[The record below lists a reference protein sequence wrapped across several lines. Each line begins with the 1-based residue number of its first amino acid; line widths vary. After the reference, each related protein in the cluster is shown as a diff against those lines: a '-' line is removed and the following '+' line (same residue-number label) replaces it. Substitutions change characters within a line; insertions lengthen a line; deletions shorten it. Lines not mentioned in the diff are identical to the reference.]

1 MLRTGI
7 VLARQRKEGRKA
19 EFEYKCIDI
28 RVSTPQDMSL
38 PLYLYQCKT
47 REDIGDPQLMLMMVD

>member
-7 VLARQRKEGRKA
+7 VLARKRKEGRKA

-38 PLYLYQCKT
+38 PLYQCKT
-47 REDIGDPQLMLMMVD
+47 REDIG

>member
-7 VLARQRKEGRKA
+7 VLARKRKEGRKA

-38 PLYLYQCKT
+38 PLYQCKT